1 MNGVIIVRKEK
12 GMTSFG
18 VVAAMRRIFSIKK
31 IGHTGTLDPDAEG
44 VLPVCIGR
52 ATKLVES
59 LTRGT
64 KTYRAD
70 LLLGVVTDTQD
81 TTGTVL
87 YESPVTVSEEEVR
100 DTILSF
106 FGKQK
111 QLPPMYSA
119 VKVNGQKLVDLARRG
134 IEVERKERDVE
145 FLDIRIL
152 SVDLP
157 KVTFEVTCSH
167 GSYIRTLCHDIGQKL
182 GCGGAMDALVR
193 TRVGEFAIEDALT
206 LDEIRER
213 KAAED
218 AVHRENVP
226 ADTDDLVIK
235 SDGINA
241 GPEDL
246 SGQAGGM
253 LAGTGDLSAKAVSES
268 IGNERITRHSA
279 GKRTSYSFLIP
290 IDYFYRNLQEVHL
303 AGAYLP
309 MVLSGN
315 PVAVEETTGQE
326 IPKGT
331 EVRLYAEDG
340 AFIGVY
346 RRGRHRLRLVK
357 YFYED

>member
-1 MNGVIIVRKEK
+1 MNGVVIVRKEK

-31 IGHTGTLDPDAEG
+31 VGHTGTLDPDAEG

-52 ATKLVES
+52 ATKLVET

-87 YESPVTVSEEEVR
+87 QESPVEVSEEEVR
-100 DTILSF
+100 ETILSF
-106 FGKQK
+106 RGRQK

-218 AVHRENVP
+218 AARDEARAAKMRTDAGELPSETGESCNDTENLP
-226 ADTDDLVIK
+226 A
-235 SDGINA
+235 
-241 GPEDL
+241 E
-246 SGQAGGM
+246 
-253 LAGTGDLSAKAVSES
+253 TGES
-268 IGNERITRHSA
+268 CNDAENLPAETGRYF
-279 GKRTSYSFLIP
+279 YSFLIP
-290 IDYFYRNLQEVHL
+290 IDHFYRDLPEVRL

-315 PVAVEETTGQE
+315 PVVVEETTAQE
-326 IPKGT
+326 IPKGA
-331 EVRLYAEDG
+331 EVRLYTEDG
-340 AFIGVY
+340 SFIGVY